1 MNTAYSDEMKLRQLY
16 ERYKLQWMIDH
27 GFTLADLIACMEGMI
42 SEDLS
47 GSEVHTNLQSL
58 FADWEYGVGFEGG
71 SIWPCFAEYLQLD
84 ANGGN
89 TTGKFLLISVFE
101 REIVSEPFAN
111 FQEAHRQ
118 MMTELKT
125 EFCKDSSEAEWES
138 IESLDSYSCDDFGFS
153 EKTAWSNLDD
163 DCSCDWLIVE
173 TT

>member
-1 MNTAYSDEMKLRQLY
+1 MNTANSDEMKLCCLY

-27 GFTLADLIACMEGMI
+27 GYTLANLIACMEGMI
-42 SEDLS
+42 SEDLF
-47 GSEVHTNLQSL
+47 GSAIRTNLQSL

-71 SIWPCFAEYLQLD
+71 SVWPCFAEYMQSAD
-84 ANGGN
+84 HDGN
-89 TTGKFLLISVFE
+89 TTGKCLLISVFE
-101 REIVSEPFAN
+101 REIVTEPFAN
-111 FQEAHRQ
+111 FQEARRQ
-118 MMTELKT
+118 MMAELKT
-125 EFCKDSSEAEWES
+125 EFCKDISETEWES